1 MAEKRRSATSSP
13 MKSGTSIKSEDS
25 QTYDLLQHVFSEMT
39 LSEEASAKPRQ
50 SLELENLQSNMDEM
64 ITEVVEKSSSTSKK
78 KNILAPLDGRIG
90 PLEVVFDQ
98 KSIVGTMGLR
108 LESDQLAVT
117 SHSNFSTVRAN
128 CCVYRGKWM
137 YEVMLW
143 SKGVMQL
150 GWCTIKCKFSFEEG
164 VGDTQD
170 SYSYDGSRL
179 RKWNIRTQKY
189 GEAWL
194 AGDVIT
200 CALDCDNKTMTF
212 YRNGKSMGE
221 AFTNVKTGSGYAYFP
236 AVSLSRNEHL
246 RANFGATPLRYPI
259 EGYAPLQAVPQED
272 VFKGQL
278 LIGWQEK
285 LVNTLVQEDKHLMDV
300 CGIVQDGSN
309 IPPLPLGEN
318 RSKKSTAILISAH
331 IFDKLAPLLGPY
343 VVECCLLP
351 LMLKFCAM
359 TSDTSRN
366 NPQIIKLLDLMWSL
380 MQDHEIKPC
389 IDNMMTSLLYNF
401 YKTSPCTSDF
411 SSQKTYLDLTLRVL
425 QHAQTRRYLLF
436 NVLFDKIKFPV
447 FMHVKPPDDAGL
459 EDLVPT
465 VWWATL
471 ENDEENPL
479 PPSTDS
485 ERDLQRR
492 YKSYCQDLRVKV
504 EELEDVQIEI
514 LKVLLTHS
522 DPVEKKTSR
531 MIFIE
536 KLRAYLK
543 SNNRLG
549 KLQQVTTCPLSF
561 FHRLVQ
567 ALRFY
572 WDDFQREDP
581 SRFVT
586 SQESFMPIHEFWMDS
601 RELIDFQRCGG
612 LVSHLNRVLGGEVNK
627 CQGLQI
633 DKDGKP
639 VRNPDSSTDYPPL
652 EMPSGNSLMD
662 LLDVIVLLYRL
673 SSHAQISKMCSL
685 RDNLKEFVTSL
696 RDTEM
701 KLDLCPEDRTDM
713 KLELERALKVFQEK
727 YEELARQM
735 AWLISV
741 VYSPRKQ
748 EDVGWLLGVALRTVE
763 KASSYGQLFQ
773 YTPEFYV
780 ESVIRATYALH
791 RYFHPIVNI
800 EELKG
805 YDEMRKKF
813 ALFLVRHFADARIV
827 NTDLRDN
834 IVQALACF
842 ICYPK
847 SLKALEGLPQQIKE
861 SMMKSL
867 IAPYESRSWAQTN
880 WILVRIWK
888 GCGFGFRYTHLSHLV
903 PSKVQPTEFG
913 SASLQ
918 EPCPSIVLQ
927 NIFRKMLLTE
937 QEAST
942 RFLDT
947 LINQLNWS
955 FSEFIGLM
963 QEIQQQVSRTELRI
977 LEARTL
983 KICATCFEIAVC
995 LMRVLEMIVCVAPE
1009 TVLDFSRQSS
1019 ELLLGRL
1026 MQLLCHVLN
1035 RVTSRSGVFSTVI
1048 SHSIQG
1054 LEGVSYY
1061 PILAVTI
1068 GVLHQLVM
1076 KSTEKSQKKV
1086 LSCLLSDPA
1095 FQIPTLEFTLG
1106 VPLPQTSASSTPK
1119 GKKGK
1124 EKIFNFE
1131 TCEEMNESETQ
1142 AVRDLISFIKE
1153 KQENFQEVHE
1163 NIKEEDLCTICYANS
1178 ISAVFKP
1185 CGHQSCRTCIS
1196 HQMMG
1201 KKECFFCKVIIT
1213 AVDDLQGQQIL
1224 TNSTPG
1230 SQSNQI

>member
-1 MAEKRRSATSSP
+1 MAEKRRSTASSP
-13 MKSGTSIKSEDS
+13 MTSSTSIKTEDS

-39 LSEEASAKPRQ
+39 LSEEASAKPRK
-50 SLELENLQSNMDEM
+50 SLELENLQTNMDEM
-64 ITEVVEKSSSTSKK
+64 ITDVVEKSSLSSKK
-78 KNILAPLDGRIG
+78 KNILTPIDGRIG
-90 PLEVVFDQ
+90 PSEVVFDQ
-98 KSIVGTMGLR
+98 KSIVGMMGLR

-150 GWCTIKCKFSFEEG
+150 GWCTIKCKFSYEEG

-200 CALDCDNKTMTF
+200 CALDCDNRTMTF

-221 AFTNVKTGSGYAYFP
+221 AFTNIKTGSGYAYFP

-259 EGYAPLQAVPQED
+259 EGYEPLQAVPQED
-272 VFKGQL
+272 VVKAQL

-285 LVNTLVQEDKHLMDV
+285 LIYTLVEEDKHLIDV

-318 RSKKSTAILISAH
+318 RSKKSTALLISAH
-331 IFDKLAPLLGPY
+331 IFEKLAPLLKGPY

-351 LMLKFCAM
+351 LMLKFSAT
-359 TSDTSRN
+359 TSDRTRM

-411 SSQKTYLDLTLRVL
+411 SSQ
-425 QHAQTRRYLLF
+425 
-436 NVLFDKIKFPV
+436 
-447 FMHVKPPDDAGL
+447 
-459 EDLVPT
+459 
-465 VWWATL
+465 
-471 ENDEENPL
+471 DEENPL
-479 PPSTDS
+479 PPSNDT

-492 YKSYCQDLRVKV
+492 YNQYCQDLRTKV
-504 EELEDVQIEI
+504 EELEDVQIDI

-522 DPVEKKTSR
+522 DPVDKKTSR
-531 MIFIE
+531 MIFVE
-536 KLRAYLK
+536 KLRTYLK

-572 WDDFQREDP
+572 WDDFQKEDP
-581 SRFVT
+581 SRFVL
-586 SQESFMPIHEFWMDS
+586 SQDAFMPVHEFWLDS
-601 RELIDFQRCGG
+601 RELSDLQRCGG

-639 VRNPDSSTDYPPL
+639 VRSTDVSTDYPPL

-662 LLDVIVLLYRL
+662 LLDVIVLLYHL

-701 KLDLCPEDRTDM
+701 KIDLCPVDRTDM
-713 KLELERALKVFQEK
+713 KVELERALNVFQEK

-748 EDVGWLLGVALRTVE
+748 QDVAWLLGVTLRTLE
-763 KASSYGQLFQ
+763 KASNYGQLFQ

-780 ESVIRATYALH
+780 ESVTRANYALH
-791 RYFHPIVNI
+791 SYFHPIVNI
-800 EELKG
+800 ENLKG
-805 YDEMRKKF
+805 YDKLREKF
-813 ALFLVRHFADARIV
+813 AMFLVQHFADARIV

-847 SLKALEGLPQQIKE
+847 SLKALESLPQEFKE
-861 SMMKSL
+861 NMMKSL

-903 PSKVQPTEFG
+903 PSKIQPTEFG

-918 EPCPSIVLQ
+918 KPCPSMVLQ
-927 NIFRKMLLTE
+927 QIFKEILLTDSE
-937 QEAST
+937 MAT

-963 QEIQQQVSRTELRI
+963 QEIQQRVSRTELRI
-977 LEARTL
+977 LEARNL

-995 LMRVLEMIVCVAPE
+995 LMRVLEMVVCVTPE
-1009 TVLDFSRQSS
+1009 TVLDFSRDSA

-1026 MQLLCHVLN
+1026 VQLLCHVLN
-1035 RVTSRSGVFSTVI
+1035 RVTSKSGVFCTVI

-1054 LEGVSYY
+1054 LEGVSHY
-1061 PILAVTI
+1061 PILAVTV
-1068 GVLHQLVM
+1068 GVLNQLVM
-1076 KSTEKSQKKV
+1076 KSSDKSQKKV
-1086 LSCLLSDPA
+1086 ISCLLSDPA
-1095 FQIPTLEFTLG
+1095 FQISTLEFTLG
-1106 VPLPQTSASSTPK
+1106 VPLPQASSSTVPK
-1119 GKKGK
+1119 GKKDK

-1131 TCEEMNESETQ
+1131 TCEEMSESETK
-1142 AVRDLISFIKE
+1142 AVRDLITFIKK
-1153 KQENFQEVHE
+1153 KQESFEESCE

-1185 CGHQSCRTCIS
+1185 CGHKSCRTCIS

-1201 KKECFFCKVIIT
+1201 KKECFFCKIIIT
-1213 AVDDLQGQQIL
+1213 AVDDLQGHQIL
-1224 TNSTPG
+1224 TNQTAG
-1230 SQSNQI
+1230 TET

>member
-1 MAEKRRSATSSP
+1 MAEKRRSTASSP
-13 MKSGTSIKSEDS
+13 MTSSTSIKTEDS

-39 LSEEASAKPRQ
+39 LSEEASAKPRK
-50 SLELENLQSNMDEM
+50 SLELENLQTNMDEM
-64 ITEVVEKSSSTSKK
+64 ITDVVEKSSLSSKK
-78 KNILAPLDGRIG
+78 KNILTPIDGRIG
-90 PLEVVFDQ
+90 PSEVVFDQ
-98 KSIVGTMGLR
+98 KSIVGMMGLR

-150 GWCTIKCKFSFEEG
+150 GWCTIKCKFSYEEG

-200 CALDCDNKTMTF
+200 CALDCDNRTMTF

-221 AFTNVKTGSGYAYFP
+221 AFTNIKTGSGYAYFP

-259 EGYAPLQAVPQED
+259 EGYEPLQAVPQED
-272 VFKGQL
+272 VVKAQL

-285 LVNTLVQEDKHLMDV
+285 LIYTLVEEDKHLIDV

-318 RSKKSTAILISAH
+318 RSKKSTALLISAH
-331 IFDKLAPLLGPY
+331 IFEKLAPLLKGPY

-351 LMLKFCAM
+351 LMLKFSAT
-359 TSDTSRN
+359 TSDRTRM

-425 QHAQTRRYLLF
+425 QHSQTRRYLLL
-436 NVLFDKIKFPV
+436 NVTFERIKFPV
-447 FMHVKPPDDAGL
+447 LMHVKPPDDAGL
-459 EDLVPT
+459 EELVPT

-479 PPSTDS
+479 PPSNDT

-492 YKSYCQDLRVKV
+492 YNQYCQDLRTKV
-504 EELEDVQIEI
+504 EELEDVQIDI

-522 DPVEKKTSR
+522 DPVDKKTSR
-531 MIFIE
+531 MIFVE
-536 KLRAYLK
+536 KLRTYLK

-572 WDDFQREDP
+572 WDDFQKEDP
-581 SRFVT
+581 SRFVL
-586 SQESFMPIHEFWMDS
+586 SQDAFMPVHEFWLDS
-601 RELIDFQRCGG
+601 RELSDLQRCGG

-639 VRNPDSSTDYPPL
+639 VRSTDVSTDYPPL

-662 LLDVIVLLYRL
+662 LLDVIVLLYHL

-701 KLDLCPEDRTDM
+701 KIDLCPVDRTDM
-713 KLELERALKVFQEK
+713 KVELERALNVFQEK

-748 EDVGWLLGVALRTVE
+748 QDVAWLLGVTLRTLE
-763 KASSYGQLFQ
+763 KASNYGQLFQ

-780 ESVIRATYALH
+780 ESVTRANYALH
-791 RYFHPIVNI
+791 SYFHPIVNI
-800 EELKG
+800 ENLK
-805 YDEMRKKF
+805 
-813 ALFLVRHFADARIV
+813 
-827 NTDLRDN
+827 DLRDN

-847 SLKALEGLPQQIKE
+847 SLKALESLPQEFKE
-861 SMMKSL
+861 NMMKSL

-903 PSKVQPTEFG
+903 PSKIQPTEFG

-918 EPCPSIVLQ
+918 KPCPSMVLQ
-927 NIFRKMLLTE
+927 QIFKEILLTDSE
-937 QEAST
+937 MAT

-963 QEIQQQVSRTELRI
+963 QEIQQRVSRTELRI
-977 LEARTL
+977 LEARNL

-995 LMRVLEMIVCVAPE
+995 LMRVLEMVVCVTPE
-1009 TVLDFSRQSS
+1009 TVLDFSRDSA

-1026 MQLLCHVLN
+1026 VQLLCHVLN
-1035 RVTSRSGVFSTVI
+1035 RVTSKSGVFCTVI

-1054 LEGVSYY
+1054 LEGVSHY
-1061 PILAVTI
+1061 PILAVTV
-1068 GVLHQLVM
+1068 GVLNQLVM
-1076 KSTEKSQKKV
+1076 KSSDKSQKKV
-1086 LSCLLSDPA
+1086 ISCLLSDPA
-1095 FQIPTLEFTLG
+1095 FQISTLEFTLG
-1106 VPLPQTSASSTPK
+1106 VPLPQASSSTVPK
-1119 GKKGK
+1119 GKKDK

-1131 TCEEMNESETQ
+1131 TCEEMSESETK
-1142 AVRDLISFIKE
+1142 AVRDLITFIKK
-1153 KQENFQEVHE
+1153 KQESFEESCE

-1185 CGHQSCRTCIS
+1185 CGHKSCRTCIS

-1201 KKECFFCKVIIT
+1201 KKECFFCKIIIT
-1213 AVDDLQGQQIL
+1213 AVDDLQGHQIL
-1224 TNSTPG
+1224 TNQTAG
-1230 SQSNQI
+1230 TET

>member
-1 MAEKRRSATSSP
+1 MAEKRRSAANPPMTS
-13 MKSGTSIKSEDS
+13 GNTIKSEDS

-39 LSEEASAKPRQ
+39 LSEEASAKPST
-50 SLELENLQSNMDEM
+50 SLELENLQTNMEEM
-64 ITEVVEKSSSTSKK
+64 ISEVREKSSQSPKK
-78 KNILAPLDGRIG
+78 KNALPPLDGRIG
-90 PLEVVFDQ
+90 PQEVVFDQ
-98 KSIVGTMGLR
+98 RSMVTTMGLR
-108 LESDQLAVT
+108 LESDHLAVT

-150 GWCTIKCKFSFEEG
+150 GWCTIKCKFSYEDG
-164 VGDTQD
+164 VGDTKD

-179 RKWNIRTQKY
+179 RKWNIKTQKY

-221 AFTNVKTGSGYAYFP
+221 AFRNIKTGSGYAYFP

-259 EGYAPLQAVPQED
+259 EGYEPLQAMPQEE
-272 VFKGQL
+272 VVKAQL
-278 LIGWQEK
+278 LVGWLEK
-285 LVNTLVQEDKHLMDV
+285 LINTLVEEDKHLMEV
-300 CGIVQDGSN
+300 CGIDQDSSS
-309 IPPLPLGEN
+309 IPPLPLGET
-318 RSKKSTAILISAH
+318 RSKKSTAMLLSAH
-331 IFDKLAPLLGPY
+331 IFEKLAPLLKGPY

-359 TSDTSRN
+359 TTETN
-366 NPQIIKLLDLMWSL
+366 KTNPQIIKLLDLMWSI
-380 MQDHEIKPC
+380 MQDHEIRPC
-389 IDNMMTSLLYNF
+389 MDNMMTSLLYNF

-425 QHAQTRRYLLF
+425 QHAQTRRYLLL
-436 NVLFDKIKFPV
+436 NVLFEKIKFPV
-447 FMHVKPPDDAGL
+447 LMHVKPPDDTGL
-459 EDLVPT
+459 EELVPT

-479 PPSTDS
+479 PPSDEA
-485 ERDLQRR
+485 ERELQRK
-492 YKSYCQDLRVKV
+492 YNKYCQDLRVKV
-504 EELEDVQIEI
+504 EELEDIQIEI

-522 DPVEKKTSR
+522 DPVDKKTSR
-531 MIFIE
+531 MIFVE
-536 KLRAYLK
+536 KLKAYLK

-567 ALRFY
+567 AVRFY
-572 WDDFQREDP
+572 WDDFQSADP
-581 SRFVT
+581 SRFVL
-586 SQESFMPIHEFWMDS
+586 SQDAFIPIHEFWVDS
-601 RELIDFQRCGG
+601 RELSELQRCGG

-633 DKDGKP
+633 DKEGKP
-639 VRNPDSSTDYPPL
+639 VRNPDVSKDYPPM
-652 EMPSGNSLMD
+652 EMPSGNSLME
-662 LLDVIVLLYRL
+662 LLDVIVLLYHL

-685 RDNLKEFVTSL
+685 RDNLKEFVSSL

-701 KLDLCPEDRTDM
+701 KLDVCPSDRADM
-713 KLELERALKVFQEK
+713 QEELKRALDVFQEK

-741 VYSPRKQ
+741 VYSSRKQ
-748 EDVGWLLGVALRTVE
+748 QDVAWLLRVTLRTVE
-763 KASSYGQLFQ
+763 KASLYGQLFQ
-773 YTPEFYV
+773 YIPEFYV
-780 ESVIRATYALH
+780 ETVTKAMYALH
-791 RYFHPIVNI
+791 SYFHPIVNI
-800 EELKG
+800 EELED
-805 YDEMRKKF
+805 YDELRKNF
-813 ALFLVRHFADARIV
+813 GLFLVRHFADARIV
-827 NTDLRDN
+827 NSDLRDN

-847 SLKALEGLPQQIKE
+847 SLKSLENLSLDIKE
-861 SMMKSL
+861 SMMRSL

-913 SASLQ
+913 AASLQ
-918 EPCPSIVLQ
+918 KPWPSQDLQ
-927 NIFRKMLLTE
+927 QIFRGLLLRE
-937 QEAST
+937 KEAAT

-963 QEIQQQVSRTELRI
+963 QEIQQRVSRVELRI

-995 LMRVLEMIVCVAPE
+995 LMRVLEMVVCVAPE
-1009 TVLDFSRQSS
+1009 TVLDFSRDSA
-1019 ELLLGRL
+1019 ELLLERL
-1026 MQLLCHVLN
+1026 IQLLCHVLN
-1035 RVTSRSGVFSTVI
+1035 RVTTRSGVFCSVI

-1054 LEGVSYY
+1054 LEMVLHY
-1061 PILAVTI
+1061 PIMAVTVGI
-1068 GVLHQLVM
+1068 LNQLVM
-1076 KSTEKSQKKV
+1076 KAPEKSQKKV
-1086 LSCLLSDPA
+1086 ISCLLSDPA
-1095 FQIPTLEFTLG
+1095 FQVATLEFTLG
-1106 VPLPQTSASSTPK
+1106 VPLPQTAASSLPK
-1119 GKKGK
+1119 GKKDK
-1124 EKIFNFE
+1124 EKTFNFE
-1131 TCEEMNESETQ
+1131 KCEEMSEEEIQ
-1142 AVRDLISFIKE
+1142 AVRDLISCIKQ
-1153 KQENFQEVHE
+1153 KQENFQEVSE
-1163 NIKEEDLCTICYANS
+1163 NIREEDLCTICYANS
-1178 ISAVFKP
+1178 ISAVFRP
-1185 CGHQSCRTCIS
+1185 CGHKSCRTCIS

-1201 KKECFFCKVIIT
+1201 KKECFFCKIIIT
-1213 AVDDLQGQQIL
+1213 AVDDLQGHQIL
-1224 TNSTPG
+1224 TNNMAGT
-1230 SQSNQI
+1230 